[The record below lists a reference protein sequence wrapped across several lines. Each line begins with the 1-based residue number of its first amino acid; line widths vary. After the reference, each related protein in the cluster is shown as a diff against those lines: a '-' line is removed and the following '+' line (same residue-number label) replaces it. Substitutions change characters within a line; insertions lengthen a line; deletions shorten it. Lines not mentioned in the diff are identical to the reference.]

1 MRLVRHLAAIHEGS
15 GLAAAEFGLPHEEV
29 DRNALRQVIDD
40 LLASLACRCRRV
52 LALPVEGVLIDSVV
66 VVPMLLRLALLVQG
80 HQQDV
85 HLLVV
90 QHDVTDVPTAWVER
104 LSEERRYVLA

>member
-15 GLAAAEFGLPHEEV
+15 GLAAAELGLPHEEV

-52 LALPVEGVLIDSVV
+52 LALPVEGVLIDPVV
-66 VVPMLLRLALLVQG
+66 VVPMLLRLTLLVQC
-80 HQQDV
+80 HQNDV
-85 HLLVV
+85 GF
-90 QHDVTDVPTAWVER
+90 R
-104 LSEERRYVLA
+104 